1 MNRAIVILGAAT
13 LAFGSASAYL
23 YNDLRETRA
32 ETATLHA
39 RIAELQKPATAP
51 APVATTRSPAV
62 PNPFSSPVPGP
73 AVGAPATPPPQPAAT
88 FTAVGVGGAMI
99 AGGAPPIAMMRTGG
113 GGWEVRNRMLE
124 NPEYRDAMKRQQ
136 KLMMPRMYPDLRTAL
151 QLDEQRADQLYEVL
165 AEQQLNQM
173 SASSP
178 PFTPGSQPDPNA
190 IREWQA
196 QQQQLRK
203 DNEAAI
209 ASVLGE
215 DGLKQWQN
223 YQNSLPARSQVREL
237 RMTLENAGVPLQQ
250 EQAEQLVTA
259 FAAEQKRSIAEAQA
273 AYSVTPLAGTNGSG
287 QMSATDRAAVTSQIL
302 ERQKQQQ
309 QNVRNAASSILTSQQ
324 MRQLERMHSSQI
336 EMSEVSLKLSQAQQA
351 EAAARGEI
359 RGTTNVTSSVGFISE
374 R

>member
-32 ETATLHA
+32 ETAALQV
-39 RIAELQKPATAP
+39 RVAELQKTATAP
-51 APVATTRSPAV
+51 TPVAVTQAPAV
-62 PNPFSSPVPGP
+62 PVNPFIPPVTG
-73 AVGAPATPPPQPAAT
+73 AVVGATATAPPPQPSAT
-88 FTAVGVGGAMI
+88 FTAVGGAMI
-99 AGGAPPIAMMRTGG
+99 AGGAPPMAMMRTGG
-113 GGWEVRNRMLE
+113 WDVRNRMLE

-151 QLDEQRADQLYEVL
+151 QLDEQKADQLYDVL
-165 AEQQLNQM
+165 SEQQMNQM
-173 SASSP
+173 SAARP

-190 IREWQA
+190 VRDWQA
-196 QQQQLRK
+196 QQQQLLK

-209 ASVLGE
+209 ASVLGD
-215 DGLKQWQN
+215 DGLQQWKN

-237 RMTLENAGVPLQQ
+237 RMTLESAGVPLQQ
-250 EQAEQLVTA
+250 DQAEQLVTA

-273 AYSVTPLAGTNGSG
+273 AYSANRLAAANGSN
-287 QMSATDRAAVTSQIL
+287 QMSAADRTALTSQIL

-309 QNVRNAASSILTSQQ
+309 QNVRDAASSILTSQQ
-324 MRQLERMHSSQI
+324 MRQLERMHASQI
-336 EMSEVSLKLSQAQQA
+336 EMTEVSLKLSQAQQA
-351 EAAARGEI
+351 EAAARGEL
-359 RGTTNVTSSVGFISE
+359 RGTTNMISSGGFISE

>member
-32 ETATLHA
+32 ETAALQV
-39 RIAELQKPATAP
+39 RVAELQKTVTAP
-51 APVATTRSPAV
+51 TPVAVTQPPPAV
-62 PNPFSSPVPGP
+62 PVNPFTTP
-73 AVGAPATPPPQPAAT
+73 APRAVVGATATPPPPQSGAT
-88 FTAVGVGGAMI
+88 FTAVGGGMI
-99 AGGAPPIAMMRTGG
+99 TGGPPPMAMMRT

-151 QLDEQRADQLYEVL
+151 QLDEQKADQLYEVL
-165 AEQQLNQM
+165 AEQQMNQM
-173 SASSP
+173 SASRP

-196 QQQQLRK
+196 QQQQLHK

-209 ASVLGE
+209 ASVLGA
-215 DGLKQWQN
+215 DGLQQWQN
-223 YQNSLPARSQVREL
+223 YQASLPARGQVREL
-237 RMTLENAGVPLQQ
+237 RMTLESAGLPLQQ
-250 EQAEQLVTA
+250 DQAEQLVTA
-259 FAAEQKRSIAEAQA
+259 FGAEQKRSIAETQA
-273 AYSVTPLAGTNGSG
+273 AYSANRLVTANGSV
-287 QMSATDRAAVTSQIL
+287 QMSAADRTAFTSQIL

-309 QNVRNAASSILTSQQ
+309 QNVRDAASSILTSQQ
-324 MRQLERMHSSQI
+324 MRQLERMHASQI
-336 EMSEVSLKLSQAQQA
+336 EMTEVSLKLSQAQQA

-359 RGTTNVTSSVGFISE
+359 RGTTTVTPAVGFISE